1 MTTQIVGYLSAGLV
15 AAAVMKNREPLGFA
29 ATAK

>member
-1 MTTQIVGYLSAGLV
+1 MTMQIVGFLVAGLV
-15 AAAVMKNREPLGFA
+15 AAAVVKNREPLGFA